1 MRFAIQDES
10 AIIPLGEEPGR
21 APMQLGHLI
30 RGIGD
35 DSLFIILFK
44 WPDNVSKFEYAE
56 PEDNFLQSTGTA
68 DGLTVEWMKDGRL
81 FTLGHP
87 SGGTEPLQLARQDGT
102 TVEVNKNEVL
112 SPDAVADLFIEYHNT
127 QSIDTSGW
135 ALREIPLTQD
145 TAPDVQPASGGASAT
160 KGDTA
165 AQSSP
170 AASTKPDTVRRSE
183 ESSLPEEGKFS
194 TS

>member
-81 FTLGHP
+81 FTLGRP
-87 SGGTEPLQLARQDGT
+87 NGGTQPLQLARQDGT
-102 TVEVNKNEVL
+102 TVEVNQNEVL
-112 SPDAVADLFIEYHNT
+112 SPDTAADLFIEYHNT
-127 QSIDTSGW
+127 LSIDTAGW
-135 ALREIPLTQD
+135 ALREIPLAPD
-145 TAPDVQPASGGASAT
+145 TASEGQPTSARASAT
-160 KGDTA
+160 EGGQT
-165 AQSSP
+165 QSSP
-170 AASTKPDTVRRSE
+170 AATTKPDAARGSG
-183 ESSLPEEGKFS
+183 ESTLPEEGKFS
-194 TS
+194 TN